1 MGLFDWNRD
10 DDVKEAR
17 PEPNPLYQSQEA
29 YEARR
34 RAFEAYKPIRLHEAE
49 GGAWWLAAADGA
61 VVLFPLHERN
71 GTPKE
76 TMDAAHEIRI
86 PLEQADVQRS
96 EEARTP
102 IRTEGIFAV
111 YEKPEVRIGLNVPGH
126 GRMALTADQTER
138 AIPYLMECGL
148 ARFRAVYDLVECTG
162 PVFDIRC
169 SQGGELFPKGYTSMQ
184 VFRDADDLI
193 FVHNKRNIYGGGEK
207 TVAIGRLPAAAVRF
221 YRLCGG
227 VRTETRVSGGGVSI
241 DRSAVFWGDFRHM
254 FSLNA
259 HADMM
264 EDAISTTPIRTEHI
278 EHDERYVEL
287 CIRMDGKTYDL
298 QFSPDSLAAFDAM
311 VPEKDF
317 DEAALSDRQPT
328 PAEQIAVLADL
339 CEKGWVSRA
348 EFEQAKARLLAQI

>member
-1 MGLFDWNRD
+1 MGLFDWDRD
-10 DDVKEAR
+10 DDVKEEQ

-34 RAFEAYKPIRLHEAE
+34 RAFEAYKPIRLHDAE

-76 TMDAAHEIRI
+76 TLDAAQEIRI
-86 PLEQADVQRS
+86 PLEQADVQRI

-148 ARFRAVYDLVECTG
+148 ARFRAVYDLVDCTG

-169 SQGGELFPKGYTSMQ
+169 SQGG
-184 VFRDADDLI
+184 
-193 FVHNKRNIYGGGEK
+193 
-207 TVAIGRLPAAAVRF
+207 
-221 YRLCGG
+221 
-227 VRTETRVSGGGVSI
+227 
-241 DRSAVFWGDFRHM
+241 
-254 FSLNA
+254 
-259 HADMM
+259 
-264 EDAISTTPIRTEHI
+264 
-278 EHDERYVEL
+278 
-287 CIRMDGKTYDL
+287 
-298 QFSPDSLAAFDAM
+298 
-311 VPEKDF
+311 
-317 DEAALSDRQPT
+317 
-328 PAEQIAVLADL
+328 
-339 CEKGWVSRA
+339 
-348 EFEQAKARLLAQI
+348 

>member
-1 MGLFDWNRD
+1 MGLFDWDRD
-10 DDVKEAR
+10 DDVKEEQ

-34 RAFEAYKPIRLHEAE
+34 RAFEAYKPIRLHDAE

-76 TMDAAHEIRI
+76 TLDAAQEIRI
-86 PLEQADVQRS
+86 PLEQADVQRI

-138 AIPYLMECGL
+138 AIPYLMERGL
-148 ARFRAVYDLVECTG
+148 ARFRAVYDLVDCTG

-264 EDAISTTPIRTEHI
+264 EDAISTTPIRTEQV

>member
-1 MGLFDWNRD
+1 MGLFDWNRED
-10 DDVKEAR
+10 PRDER
-17 PEPNPLYQSQEA
+17 PAPNPLYQSQEA

-34 RAFEAYKPIRLHEAE
+34 RAFEAYKPIRLHDAA
-49 GGAWWLAAADGA
+49 GGAWWLATEQDA
-61 VVLFPLHERN
+61 VLLFPLHERN
-71 GTPKE
+71 GTPRE
-76 TMDAAHEIRI
+76 TLDAAREIRI
-86 PLEQADVQRS
+86 PLEQADVQRI
-96 EEARTP
+96 EQAHTP
-102 IRTEGIFAV
+102 IRAEGIFAV

-126 GRMALTADQTER
+126 GRLVLAADQTER
-138 AIPYLMECGL
+138 AIPYLMEHGL
-148 ARFRAVYDLVECTG
+148 AQFRAVYDLLDCTG
-162 PVFDIRC
+162 PAFEVRC
-169 SQGGELFPKGYTSMQ
+169 RQGGELIPKGYGVMQ
-184 VFRDADDLI
+184 AFRDADELI
-193 FVHNKRNIYGGGEK
+193 FIHNKRNIYGGGEK

-227 VRTETRVSGGGVSI
+227 VRTETRVSGGNVSI

-264 EDAISTTPIRTEHI
+264 EDAISTTPIRTEQV

-287 CIRMDGKTYDL
+287 CVRMDGKTYDL

-328 PAEQIAVLADL
+328 PAEQIALLAGL
-339 CEKGWVSRA
+339 CEKGWVSRT
-348 EFEQAKARLLAQI
+348 EFEQAKAKLLAQI

>member
-1 MGLFDWNRD
+1 MGLFDWNKD
-10 DDVKEAR
+10 GQSEER
-17 PEPNPLYQSQEA
+17 PQPNPLYQAQEA

-34 RAFEAYKPIRLHEAE
+34 RAFEEHKPIRLRDAD
-49 GGAWWLAAADGA
+49 GGAWWLAAEDGA
-61 VVLFPLHERN
+61 VMLFPLYERN

-76 TMDAAHEIRI
+76 TLDAACEIRI
-86 PLEQADVQRS
+86 PLEQADVQRI

-102 IRTEGIFAV
+102 IRTEVIFAV
-111 YEKPEVRIGLNVPGH
+111 YEKPEVRIGLNVPGR

-138 AIPYLMECGL
+138 AIPYLMERGL
-148 ARFRAVYDLVECTG
+148 ARFRAVYDLVDCTG

-241 DRSAVFWGDFRHM
+241 DRSAAYWAGWMHP
-254 FSLNA
+254 FSFNQHG
-259 HADMM
+259 HAI
-264 EDAISTTPIRTEHI
+264 EAAVSSEPIRTEHI
-278 EHDERYVEL
+278 EHDERYVEV
-287 CIRMDGKTYDL
+287 CVRMDGKTYDL

-311 VPEKDF
+311 VPEKEF
-317 DEAALSDRQPT
+317 DEAALSDRQRT
-328 PAEQIAVLADL
+328 PAEQIAILAGL